1 MVVESME
8 LLEVLRLNL
17 ISIFSWGYANMSNK
31 FVTFEIDKIER
42 RKLSYDKCRYNYTFI
57 RAACIS
63 IAIGF
68 LLKLIGLIAKPQN
81 NNLRLFCDS
90 AILPSIVIGIVFFI
104 IATVGL
110 ALSWIPKTNEKISI
124 HFDQNTKIIEISTR
138 KRKAKK
144 IKVHSINVISSENLI
159 IFRGLVTKIML
170 PLSCFN
176 SNELML
182 FLSNT
187 KK

>member
-17 ISIFSWGYANMSNK
+17 ISIFSWGYANMSNE

-63 IAIGF
+63 VAIGF
-68 LLKLIGLIAKPQN
+68 LLKLIGLIAKHQN

-90 AILPSIVIGIVFFI
+90 AILPSIVIGIVFLI

>member
-1 MVVESME
+1 M
-8 LLEVLRLNL
+8 
-17 ISIFSWGYANMSNK
+17 
-31 FVTFEIDKIER
+31 
-42 RKLSYDKCRYNYTFI
+42 
-57 RAACIS
+57 
-63 IAIGF
+63 
-68 LLKLIGLIAKPQN
+68 
-81 NNLRLFCDS
+81 
-90 AILPSIVIGIVFFI
+90 
-104 IATVGL
+104 
-110 ALSWIPKTNEKISI
+110 SWIPKTNEKISI

>member
-1 MVVESME
+1 
-8 LLEVLRLNL
+8 
-17 ISIFSWGYANMSNK
+17 MSNE

-63 IAIGF
+63 VAIGFLLKLIGLIAKPLRLKSLIATGF

-124 HFDQNTKIIEISTR
+124 HFDQNTKIIKISTR

-144 IKVHSINVISSENLI
+144 IKVRSINVISSENLI